1 MIVETIVVNH
11 FQVNNYLVICEK
23 TKEAALIDAGGEIN
37 KVMQVA
43 KKHNANIKYV
53 LNTHGHVDHVAGIYD
68 LKEKTGAKVFLH
80 KDDEFLLG
88 YYQNHAEIYGFQ
100 KEKVPTVDEFI
111 KEDGFE
117 IKVGEL
123 VVKTIHT
130 PGHSKG
136 SVCYLVDNKMFAGD
150 TLFCESV
157 GRTDL
162 PSGSYEELKASIENK
177 LFILSDDIKVYP
189 GHGASTSIGHEK
201 KYNPFFGKSG
211 LM

>member
-23 TKEAALIDAGGEIN
+23 TKEAALIDAGGDID
-37 KVMQVA
+37 KVLNTA
-43 KKHNANIKYV
+43 KKYNANIKYV
-53 LNTHGHVDHVAGIYD
+53 LNTHGHVDHVAGICE

-80 KDDEFLLG
+80 KDDNFLIG
-88 YYQNHAEIYGFQ
+88 HYKDHAQIYGFQ
-100 KEKVPTVDEFI
+100 KENAPEIDEFI

-117 IKVGEL
+117 IKLGEL

-136 SVCYLVDNKMFAGD
+136 SVCYVIDNAMFAGD

-162 PSGSYEELKASIENK
+162 PGGSYEELKDSIENK
-177 LFILSDDIKVYP
+177 LFTLSDDIKVYP

-211 LM
+211 LI

>member
-11 FQVNNYLVICEK
+11 FQVNNYLIICEK
-23 TKEAALIDAGGEIN
+23 TKEAALIDAGGDIDRVL
-37 KVMQVA
+37 KVA
-43 KKHNANIKYV
+43 KKHNANIKYI
-53 LNTHGHVDHVAGIYD
+53 LNTHGHVDHVAGICD

-80 KDDEFLLG
+80 KDDQFLIG
-88 YYQNHAEIYGFQ
+88 HYQNHAEIYGFQ
-100 KEKVPTVDEFI
+100 KEKTPEIDEFI
-111 KEDGFE
+111 KEDEFE
-117 IKVGEL
+117 IKIGEL
-123 VVKTIHT
+123 NVKTIHT

-136 SVCYLVDNKMFAGD
+136 SVCYVVDDVMFAGD

-162 PSGSYEELKASIENK
+162 PGGSYEELKHSIENK
-177 LFILSDDIKVYP
+177 LFTLPDNIIVYP
-189 GHGASTSIGHEK
+189 GHGPNSSIGHEK